1 MFFQFLPVI
10 QEVALEMK
18 ILKWIPITTH
28 RAMYVSDH
36 GLIVAD
42 QGAWLISDLDYYL
55 DVYLGTAKL
64 QNRLSIFKNDQEKSI
79 NHKTTWLRVCE
90 L

>member
-28 RAMYVSDH
+28 AAMYVSDH

>member
-1 MFFQFLPVI
+1 MFFQFLSVI

-28 RAMYVSDH
+28 GAMYVLDH

-42 QGAWLISDLDYYL
+42 QGTWIISDLDYYL

-64 QNRLSIFKNDQEKSI
+64 QNRLSIFKND
-79 NHKTTWLRVCE
+79 
-90 L
+90 